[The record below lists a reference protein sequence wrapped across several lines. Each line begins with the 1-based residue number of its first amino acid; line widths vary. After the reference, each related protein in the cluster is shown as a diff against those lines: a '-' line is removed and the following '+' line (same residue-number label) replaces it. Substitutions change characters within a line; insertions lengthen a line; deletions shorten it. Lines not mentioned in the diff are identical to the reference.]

1 MHVVHRD
8 IAADTKQTPHLRN
21 VDVQYDVKAVKF
33 ETAPHRNE
41 VHLHQTRAAIDFGAV
56 WD

>member
-1 MHVVHRD
+1 MSM
-8 IAADTKQTPHLRN
+8 QTQQLIIREMYM
-21 VDVQYDVKAVKF
+21 YDVKAVKF

-41 VHLHQTRAAIDFGAV
+41 VHLHQTRPAIDFGAV